1 MVAKSV
7 PYINVLFFY
16 LYIPTRM
23 AFDFKRIMSEEFP
36 QVSESLSAYEKLFGF
51 EKLAFFLSKHLI
63 FGCITRDCKS

>member
-1 MVAKSV
+1 
-7 PYINVLFFY
+7 
-16 LYIPTRM
+16 M